1 MAYPVGADER
11 GGFLPDSHPV
21 FLSLGHTLMTHRQQ
35 STLTSRYGFTLV
47 EILVVIAIIAILAGI
62 LLSALGGVQESAKKT
77 KTVSLMQSFARACD
91 MFALDHGRYPGLLP
105 ESAIDGVIITSMQN
119 ALLELMGG
127 GRVQN
132 ENSPNAV
139 TNEFSSFESSTSA
152 VKFEGIND
160 DATDLDWD
168 IVFDQSRFGEG
179 PWIAGRKYEPY
190 FSPKASDLLYQAY
203 NPSSPDPNT
212 FVFPTLKDAWDTPI
226 LCFRSTRSSGPI
238 IAFAESGS
246 DSLLPQFEIQDG
258 VQFYDSTNQP
268 LNNNLSLLSPE
279 TLGGPDDEHKLAYLT
294 LLLAHP
300 SFWDITTDNAPTEFT
315 GGVAWG
321 TTRGRYM
328 LLSAGS
334 DTVYLDAAHDELHT
348 EVQVDGNP
356 LSGLID
362 PTSGEVTPAMMEVI
376 DDIVVYG
383 GG

>member
-1 MAYPVGADER
+1 
-11 GGFLPDSHPV
+11 
-21 FLSLGHTLMTHRQQ
+21 MTHTHH
-35 STLTSRYGFTLV
+35 STQKSRYGFTLV

-77 KTVSLMQSFARACD
+77 KTEALMQSFARACD
-91 MFALDHGRYPGLLP
+91 MFALEHGRYPGLLP
-105 ESAIDGVIITSMQN
+105 ESAIDGDEITSMQN

-127 GRVQN
+127 GRVKN

-139 TNEFSSFESSTSA
+139 VNEFDSFANSDTA
-152 VKFEGIND
+152 IVLQGIND
-160 DATDLDWD
+160 DATGLDWD
-168 IVFDQSRFGEG
+168 IVFDQPRFGEG

-238 IAFAESGS
+238 MSIS
-246 DSLLPQFEIQDG
+246 DNDFTTAMPQFEIQEG
-258 VQFYDSTNQP
+258 IEFYDTTNP
-268 LNNNLSLLSPE
+268 SLNDGLSLLSVDVDIE
-279 TLGGPDDEHKLAYLT
+279 NKLAYLT

-300 SFWDITTDNAPTEFT
+300 SFWDITTDNAGTEFA

-328 LLSAGS
+328 LLSAGA
-334 DTVYLDAAHDELHT
+334 DTVYLDATHDELHT
-348 EVQVDGNP
+348 AIQVDGSP
-356 LSGLID
+356 LNGLID
-362 PTSGEVTPAMMEVI
+362 PMSGEVTPAMMEVI
-376 DDIVVYG
+376 DDIVIYG

>member
-1 MAYPVGADER
+1 MLFR
-11 GGFLPDSHPV
+11 S
-21 FLSLGHTLMTHRQQ
+21 
-35 STLTSRYGFTLV
+35 
-47 EILVVIAIIAILAGI
+47 AIIAILAGI

-77 KTVSLMQSFARACD
+77 KTESLMQSFARACD

-152 VKFEGIND
+152 LKFEGIND

-212 FVFPTLKDAWDTPI
+212 FDFPTLKDAWDTPI
-226 LCFRSTRSSGPI
+226 DR
-238 IAFAESGS
+238 
-246 DSLLPQFEIQDG
+246 
-258 VQFYDSTNQP
+258 
-268 LNNNLSLLSPE
+268 
-279 TLGGPDDEHKLAYLT
+279 K
-294 LLLAHP
+294 
-300 SFWDITTDNAPTEFT
+300 
-315 GGVAWG
+315 
-321 TTRGRYM
+321 
-328 LLSAGS
+328 SA
-334 DTVYLDAAHDELHT
+334 V
-348 EVQVDGNP
+348 
-356 LSGLID
+356 
-362 PTSGEVTPAMMEVI
+362 
-376 DDIVVYG
+376 
-383 GG
+383 

>member
-1 MAYPVGADER
+1 
-11 GGFLPDSHPV
+11 
-21 FLSLGHTLMTHRQQ
+21 MTHKQQ
-35 STLTSRYGFTLV
+35 STLTPRYGFTLV

-77 KTVSLMQSFARACD
+77 KTESLMQSFARACD

-152 VKFEGIND
+152 IKFEGIND

-203 NPSSPDPNT
+203 DPSGLDSITT

-226 LCFRSTRSSGPI
+226 LCFRSTRTSGPI
-238 IAFAESGS
+238 ISIADDDFVTPM
-246 DSLLPQFEIQDG
+246 PQFEIQEG

-268 LNNNLSLLSPE
+268 LNNNLSLLS
-279 TLGGPDDEHKLAYLT
+279 TTVDDEDKLAYLT

-300 SFWDITTDNAPTEFT
+300 SFWDITEGNAPTEFT

-334 DTVYLDAAHDELHT
+334 DTIYLDAAHDELHT
-348 EVQVDGNP
+348 DVQVDGNP
-356 LSGLID
+356 LNGLID

-376 DDIVVYG
+376 DDIVIYG